1 MRTKN
6 FTVRIPNC
14 LKDCLAER
22 TSQLGM
28 DAVSTYILSL
38 IRYDLLIGKPHHYTG
53 DFHRL
58 SNSEQDRIDDE
69 IARAFQ
75 SGDTLGG
82 SWFEARIKQATEE
95 AALAK
100 EPEPSRV
107 AEKITAKLKRKKA
120 AKE

>member
-22 TSQLGM
+22 TAQLEM

-53 DFHRL
+53 DFHKL

-82 SWFEARIKQATEE
+82 SWFENRIKQATEE
-95 AALAK
+95 ASLAN
-100 EPEPSRV
+100 EPQPSSV
-107 AEKITAKLKRKKA
+107 AEKITQKLKRKKA
-120 AKE
+120 AKG